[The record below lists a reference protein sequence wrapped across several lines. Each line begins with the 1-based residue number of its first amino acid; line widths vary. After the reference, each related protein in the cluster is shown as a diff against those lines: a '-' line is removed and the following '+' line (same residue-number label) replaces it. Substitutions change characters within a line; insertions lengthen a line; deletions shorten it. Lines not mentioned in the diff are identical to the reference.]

1 MSWLVTS
8 VVLSIALTLF
18 LNVGLRM
25 FRGTGRSAT
34 SPVDDREWLT
44 LDPTRTSD
52 RRVKVWAPWKAMLVG
67 SLVLTVVVNLVLWI
81 A

>member
-34 SPVDDREWLT
+34 APVDDREWLGV
-44 LDPTRTSD
+44 DPTRTND

-67 SLVLTVVVNLVLWI
+67 SLMLTIVVNLVLWI
-81 A
+81 V

>member
-25 FRGTGRSAT
+25 FRGTGRGAT
-34 SPVDDREWLT
+34 SPVDDREWLAV
-44 LDPTRTSD
+44 DPSRTSE
-52 RRVKVWAPWKAMLVG
+52 RRVRVWAPWKAMLIG
-67 SLVLTVVVNLVLWI
+67 SLILTIVVNLIL
-81 A
+81 